1 MKKCPYCAEEIQ
13 DEAIVCRYCKRD
25 LVPTVSAKPGTPEIV
40 IEQAKILAYWRKQES
55 DAPPDEHKAMVKES
69 YDGQKQAIE
78 QLKLGW
84 PKGKK
89 VVKKFL
95 RYSKAMDSFYEN
107 MTWLYAFANNKDIDH
122 TNQMHLEEHK
132 DLIVRNRRLSFQV
145 DITFAEANEALI
157 KETGIDVHEL

>member
-1 MKKCPYCAEEIQ
+1 MKERIPES
-13 DEAIVCRYCKRD
+13 AIKQIKV
-25 LVPTVSAKPGTPEIV
+25 
-40 IEQAKILAYWRKQES
+40 LAYWRKQDR
-55 DAPPDEHKAMVKES
+55 DAPPDEREAMVKENF
-69 YDGQKQAIE
+69 DGQKQAIE
-78 QLKLGW
+78 HLKLGW
-84 PKGKK
+84 PRGKK

-95 RYSKAMDSFYEN
+95 RYSKALDSFYEN
-107 MTWLYAFANNKDIDH
+107 LTWLYALANNKDIDH